1 MKGGSLRRLRPI
13 CLALPEAEER
23 ETWGE
28 ATFRVRNKI
37 FCMHIADDKAL
48 WCKAPPGSQT
58 ILVGADPERFFMPAY
73 VGHKGWVGMR
83 LVRNVDWREV
93 HALVARSYRMTAPR
107 KLAQRLDVTAPPA
120 KKRRYR

>member
-58 ILVGADPERFFMPAY
+58 ILAGSACGSSATWI
-73 VGHKGWVGMR
+73 G
-83 LVRNVDWREV
+83 
-93 HALVARSYRMTAPR
+93 ARSMRWSRA
-107 KLAQRLDVTAPPA
+107 AIG
-120 KKRRYR
+120 